1 MIGFLG
7 SIRNPVIIVL
17 SLPLAL
23 IGMLTAL
30 AITNQSLGLPAMM
43 GVLLLI
49 GIIVTNTVVLI
60 SFIEQLREKG
70 FTILNAIIEAS
81 TIRLRPILMTAFTTS
96 FALLPLA
103 AFTHSEGGL
112 ISTELAIAVIGGLV
126 SSTALTLILVPVL
139 YELFHGII
147 PQTIENSLRIFRR
160 KEKISN

>member
-1 MIGFLG
+1 
-7 SIRNPVIIVL
+7 
-17 SLPLAL
+17 
-23 IGMLTAL
+23 
-30 AITNQSLGLPAMM
+30 
-43 GVLLLI
+43 
-49 GIIVTNTVVLI
+49 
-60 SFIEQLREKG
+60 
-70 FTILNAIIEAS
+70 
-81 TIRLRPILMTAFTTS
+81 MTAFTTS

-147 PQTIENSLRIFRR
+147 PKKIENSLRIFRR